1 MNPQTATPD
10 TVALQQLH
18 DLAMPVQVS
27 PAPQTVGWYV
37 LFAIVAALIIFAAFM
52 MYRRYRANLY
62 RRQALSELDK
72 IKNLI
77 SNPAKR
83 LHTLSEIPALL
94 KRTALSFVPRYEIA
108 SLSCKEWL
116 VFLDNCY
123 EGNGFSEGPGRMLG
137 DLSYSNKNFTDN
149 ELSDLIELT
158 GLWIKKHKRK

>member
-18 DLAMPVQVS
+18 DIVMPAQLS
-27 PAPQTVGWYV
+27 WTPQTVGWYV
-37 LFAIVAALIIFAAFM
+37 LFALITLLFLFLGFR

-62 RRQALSELDK
+62 RRKALSELDK

-116 VFLDNCY
+116 AFLDNCY